1 MKTLLFTMVI
11 ALSFSADKQSSHKPF
26 HCHQTESHQMSRICH
41 PSEHNTHA
49 MKESV
54 RTLQCPD
61 AVR

>member
-11 ALSFSADKQSSHKPF
+11 ALSFSADKQSPQNLF
-26 HCHQTESHQMSRICH
+26 HCQQTESHQMSSICH
-41 PSEHNTHA
+41 PSEHSTPA

-54 RTLQCPD
+54 QASQCPD